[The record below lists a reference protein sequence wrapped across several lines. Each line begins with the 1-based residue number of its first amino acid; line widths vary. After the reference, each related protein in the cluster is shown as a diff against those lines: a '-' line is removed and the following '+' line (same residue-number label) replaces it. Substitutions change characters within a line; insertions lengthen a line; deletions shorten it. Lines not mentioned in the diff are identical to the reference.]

1 MNLMT
6 STGSTANS
14 MIVMAPHHGYPVNP
28 GSMSQVPLYPLN
40 QPQVHQISGNQPGLE
55 QPVPMQPARRSLKE
69 AKVLGA
75 IQILIGLIH
84 IGLGSVMGT
93 IVLWNYIAVSFYG
106 GYPFWGG
113 ILFIISGSLSVASEQ
128 QSRSSCLL
136 KGSMGMSIV
145 SAIFSMVGIML
156 LITDMAVNSSCMIRY
171 SYDCSRVASGL
182 ASSAVLFVFSLLE
195 FCIACTSA
203 HFDCKL
209 LTYLDNNRTV
219 VFQTVYVT
227 NPVANPEP
235 VNAPPSYSSEIQD
248 SK

>member
-6 STGSTANS
+6 SAGSTANS
-14 MIVMAPHHGYPVNP
+14 VITMAPHHGYPVNP
-28 GSMSQVPLYPLN
+28 GNMSQVPQYPLN
-40 QPQVHQISGNQPGLE
+40 QPQVHQIPGNPPGLE
-55 QPVPMQPARRSLKE
+55 PPVSMQPAQRSLKE
-69 AKVLGA
+69 GKVLGA

-84 IGLGSVMGT
+84 IGLGGVLGPM
-93 IVLWNYIAVSFYG
+93 VLWYYIAVSFYG

-128 QSRSSCLL
+128 QPRSSCLL
-136 KGSMGMSIV
+136 KGSLGMSIV

-156 LITDMAVNSSCMIRY
+156 LITDMVINSKCRST
-171 SYDCSRVASGL
+171 SASDCSAVASGV
-182 ASSAVLFVFSLLE
+182 ASSAVMFIFSLLE
-195 FCIACTSA
+195 FCIACTSS

-209 LTYLDNNRTV
+209 LSYLDNNRTV
-219 VFQTVYVT
+219 VYQTFYVT